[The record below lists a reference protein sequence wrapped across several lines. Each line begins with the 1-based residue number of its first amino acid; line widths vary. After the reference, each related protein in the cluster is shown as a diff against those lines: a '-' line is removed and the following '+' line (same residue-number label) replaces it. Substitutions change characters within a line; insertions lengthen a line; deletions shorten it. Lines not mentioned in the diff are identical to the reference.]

1 MTDMAGSLYAA
12 RSADD
17 CGDGRGGF
25 EDEFVAALLSGGDSR
40 LAIDPRTGA
49 NKYLCRPTP
58 ARDLVYASSCTASPI
73 SEQSF
78 RRAADLHASLV
89 AGRSPG
95 ERADA
100 LERCAHDLEARLLT
114 YFGANGLAEAIL
126 CPSGTDALQTAT
138 LLVGLERPDEKMT
151 AILPQTSETGTGVP
165 LAATLR
171 PFDLPA
177 ASDVPLADCA
187 AGSIAIPLRT
197 EDGVPRSDDAVM
209 EGFAFAVAG
218 VKGRPVVYL
227 THGTKT
233 GLIAP
238 VEPPDGVDV
247 IIDAC
252 QGRIE
257 PATVVR
263 YLRSGWPVVVT
274 GSKFFGGPAFSG
286 AVLFPSARLADARL
300 ADARLAGARLA
311 GARLADARL
320 ADARLADARLA
331 DARLA
336 DARHGIVPELRRRMD
351 QARSSAGNIG
361 MLLRWSAALDAI
373 EAFAPLADT
382 ASERLRTHG
391 AAIEQGLGRIATLV
405 PVAGLS
411 NGGSGW
417 SGVPTI
423 FTFAVRD
430 PADRQRL
437 LTASELRP
445 IYTRLANNG
454 VLLGQP
460 VGLGRFG
467 GLRIAIGARDV
478 LDGAPA
484 RAGLPL
490 LFAALD
496 AATRA

>member
-58 ARDLVYASSCTASPI
+58 ARDLVCASSCTASPI

-100 LERCAHDLEARLLT
+100 VDRCAHDLEARLLT

-257 PATVVR
+257 PAT
-263 YLRSGWPVVVT
+263 G
-274 GSKFFGGPAFSG
+274 G
-286 AVLFPSARLADARL
+286 AVSAQW
-300 ADARLAGARLA
+300 LAGGGDR
-311 GARLADARL
+311 
-320 ADARLADARLA
+320 
-331 DARLA
+331 
-336 DARHGIVPELRRRMD
+336 IEVLRRPGVFGRGFVPVGPTGRCPTGRCPTGRCPTGRCPAGRCPTGRCPAGRCPTGRCP
-351 QARSSAGNIG
+351 ARDRPRTPPPHGPGAVEC
-361 MLLRWSAALDAI
+361 RQHRDAAAL
-373 EAFAPLADT
+373 EC
-382 ASERLRTHG
+382 RT
-391 AAIEQGLGRIATLV
+391 R
-405 PVAGLS
+405 
-411 NGGSGW
+411 
-417 SGVPTI
+417 
-423 FTFAVRD
+423 RD
-430 PADRQRL
+430 
-437 LTASELRP
+437 
-445 IYTRLANNG
+445 
-454 VLLGQP
+454 
-460 VGLGRFG
+460 
-467 GLRIAIGARDV
+467 
-478 LDGAPA
+478 
-484 RAGLPL
+484 
-490 LFAALD
+490 
-496 AATRA
+496 

>member
-1 MTDMAGSLYAA
+1 
-12 RSADD
+12 
-17 CGDGRGGF
+17 
-25 EDEFVAALLSGGDSR
+25 
-40 LAIDPRTGA
+40 
-49 NKYLCRPTP
+49 
-58 ARDLVYASSCTASPI
+58 
-73 SEQSF
+73 
-78 RRAADLHASLV
+78 
-89 AGRSPG
+89 
-95 ERADA
+95 
-100 LERCAHDLEARLLT
+100 
-114 YFGANGLAEAIL
+114 
-126 CPSGTDALQTAT
+126 
-138 LLVGLERPDEKMT
+138 
-151 AILPQTSETGTGVP
+151 
-165 LAATLR
+165 
-171 PFDLPA
+171 
-177 ASDVPLADCA
+177 
-187 AGSIAIPLRT
+187 
-197 EDGVPRSDDAVM
+197 
-209 EGFAFAVAG
+209 
-218 VKGRPVVYL
+218 
-227 THGTKT
+227 
-233 GLIAP
+233 
-238 VEPPDGVDV
+238 
-247 IIDAC
+247 
-252 QGRIE
+252 
-257 PATVVR
+257 VR

-286 AVLFPSARLADARL
+286 AVLFPS
-300 ADARLAGARLA
+300 
-311 GARLADARL
+311 
-320 ADARLADARLA
+320 ARLADARLA